1 MAMKPTKK
9 VMSKPVAK
17 KTSVKPKA
25 SATSKPTVRGG
36 PGTAGK
42 NVSKGARNPTSTD
55 KAFNAHKKAIEQ
67 ARATYDGLKR
77 AQTSD
82 PLGRALKGGFGKYDK
97 KFKELDAVFQKLT
110 KDDNY
115 FQSSG
120 YTTGYTVT
128 PKKKKK

>member
-1 MAMKPTKK
+1 MA
-9 VMSKPVAK
+9 VAPK
-17 KTSVKPKA
+17 KTTKTTAKPKTVAKPKA
-25 SATSKPTVRGG
+25 STSAQKVSPRGG
-36 PGTAGK
+36 PGAAGK

-77 AQTSD
+77 AQMAD
-82 PLGRALKGGFGKYDK
+82 PIGRALTGGFGKYDK
-97 KFKELDAVFQKLT
+97 KFKELDKVFTKLT

-120 YTTGYTVT
+120 YASGYGNSS
-128 PKKKKK
+128 KKKK

>member
-1 MAMKPTKK
+1 MPKQPMK
-9 VMSKPVAK
+9 KPVAK
-17 KTSVKPKA
+17 KTAVKPKT

-36 PGTAGK
+36 PGVAGK

-55 KAFNAHKKAIEQ
+55 KAYNAHKKAIER

-77 AQTSD
+77 AQTAD
-82 PLGRALKGGFGKYDK
+82 PIGRALKGGFGKYDK
-97 KFKELDAVFQKLT
+97 QFKELDKVFQKLT

-120 YTTGYTVT
+120 YATGYTVK
-128 PKKKKK
+128 PKKKKKK